1 MVLIQRKEKIIL
13 EKNTTKTTTMM
24 VAQITKTK
32 LTIVN
37 TITNVKTIVMKRK
50 IMTTRAETTMIK
62 ENIVNLIK
70 RGKIITIESLNTK
83 IDRKHHRTSKR
94 YKLKFKIIS
103 LGDHIDP
110 DF

>member
-32 LTIVN
+32 LTIAN
-37 TITNVKTIVMKRK
+37 TITTVKTIVTKRK
-50 IMTTRAETTMIK
+50 IMTIRTKTTMIK

-70 RGKIITIESLNTK
+70 RGKIITIKSLNTK
-83 IDRKHHRTSKR
+83 IKRKHHRT
-94 YKLKFKIIS
+94 
-103 LGDHIDP
+103 
-110 DF
+110 

>member
-1 MVLIQRKEKIIL
+1 MDKKLLVLIHRKDKITL
-13 EKNTTKTTTMM
+13 ERNMTETTTLM

-70 RGKIITIESLNTK
+70 RGKIITIKSLNTK
-83 IDRKHHRTSKR
+83 IKRKHHRT
-94 YKLKFKIIS
+94 
-103 LGDHIDP
+103 
-110 DF
+110 